1 MFNSKW
7 KYEKTATVNCVP
19 QTTQNVVISHSCFA
33 KKCTKIYKAD
43 AQLLFWSLNLLFGD
57 ILILITVVVVVVVCI
72 SSLVLPKRQLAKHTC
87 KCRFHTTCSIQKKN
101 CYHNVQVLFSSIFFS
116 YWLVN
121 STHVRN

>member
-7 KYEKTATVNCVP
+7 KYEKIATVICFP
-19 QTTQNVVISHSCFA
+19 QTTQNVVISHSRFA

-57 ILILITVVVVVVVCI
+57 ILILITVVVVVCT

-87 KCRFHTTCSIQKKN
+87 KCRFCITCSIQKK
-101 CYHNVQVLFSSIFFS
+101 LLS
-116 YWLVN
+116 
-121 STHVRN
+121 